1 VNVRT
6 RIKVCGL
13 TSAAD
18 AAEAVR
24 AGADAVGVIL
34 SESPRQVTL
43 EQAETIFRSLPPYIG
58 KVGVFVD
65 APLDL
70 VERVVEVAGLTTVQY
85 HGSETP
91 EDCAAA
97 PVQVVKSFKV
107 GTEFDSRVMEPFR
120 GTVAAVL
127 LDTYHPQLDGGT
139 GTAFDWQSITGLPE
153 WAPFVLAG
161 GLNPANVG
169 EGIRELRPYAVDVS
183 SGVEERPGAKDR
195 QRLHAFVASVRMA
208 DQELS

>member
-1 VNVRT
+1 MNVRT

-24 AGADAVGVIL
+24 AGADALGVVFA
-34 SESPRQVTL
+34 ESPRQVSI
-43 EQAETIFRSLPPYIG
+43 EEAEEVFREVPPYVAR
-58 KVGVFVD
+58 VGVFVD
-65 APLDL
+65 APAGF
-70 VERVVEVAGLTTVQY
+70 VERAVEIAGLTTVQL
-85 HGSETP
+85 HGSESP
-91 EDCAAA
+91 EDCAIA
-97 PVQVVKSFKV
+97 PTQVVKSFKV

-169 EGIRELRPYAVDVS
+169 AGIAALHPYAVDVS
-183 SGVEERPGAKDR
+183 SGVEERPRAKDR
-195 QRLHAFVASVRMA
+195 QRLHAFVDSVRVA
-208 DQELS
+208 DEELS

>member
-1 VNVRT
+1 VNRRT

-24 AGADAVGVIL
+24 AGADALGVVFAD
-34 SESPRQVTL
+34 SPRQVTL
-43 EQAETIFRSLPPYIG
+43 EQAEEIFRNIPPYVAR
-58 KVGVFVD
+58 VGVFVD
-65 APLDL
+65 APADF
-70 VERVVEVAGLTTVQY
+70 VDRAVDVAGLTTVQY
-85 HGSETP
+85 HGSESP
-91 EDCAAA
+91 DDCAAA
-97 PVQVVKSFKV
+97 PAPVVKSFKV
-107 GTEFDSRVMEPFR
+107 GTEFDSRVTEPFR

-139 GTAFDWQSITGLPE
+139 GTAFDWQSITDLPE

-169 EGIRELRPYAVDVS
+169 AGIQILRPYAVDVS

-195 QRLHAFVASVRMA
+195 QRLHAFVTSVRMA
-208 DQELS
+208 DAEPD